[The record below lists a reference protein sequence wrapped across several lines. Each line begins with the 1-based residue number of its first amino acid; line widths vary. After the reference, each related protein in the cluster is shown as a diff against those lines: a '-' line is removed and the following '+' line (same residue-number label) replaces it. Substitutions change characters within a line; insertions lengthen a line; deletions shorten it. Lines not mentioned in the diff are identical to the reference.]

1 MLESGDFE
9 AGERDAS
16 QWMSIMKLEIM
27 SSDESGMDD
36 EEEVIIV
43 HALPSL
49 SEAVKDL
56 KSLLDQRIVAAKT
69 PQAKRQMKR
78 RMTGISSSR
87 SPSEDLPTWALNKT

>member
-16 QWMSIMKLEIM
+16 QWMSIMKLETK

-36 EEEVIIV
+36 EEEVIMV
-43 HALPSL
+43 HALPWL

-56 KSLLDQRIVAAKT
+56 KSLLDQRIVAANQTSNEAADDRKKF
-69 PQAKRQMKR
+69 QSKSLR
-78 RMTGISSSR
+78 RFAHLGI
-87 SPSEDLPTWALNKT
+87 E